1 MMKKLTSFL
10 LTTIL
15 FSTSGVVLAQDEHKT
30 CIDNLGLG
38 PKTIHPRLTAF
49 EAASLRVAEHTR
61 KAIAEDPA
69 RAFTDKIFMMGAN
82 ADQPLI
88 ELSNIYAEYFPEKHF
103 SSANL
108 GLAKWQQY
116 RITDEIRSDS
126 LNLIS
131 ATATPKQLTLKTND
145 GTQVNRYKIKNLP
158 DDVKLHCQ
166 NKGFSNC
173 HDMFREMGR
182 IGAIQNCYI
191 KTWNSDRVAKNI
203 YQTAERWQQ
212 FSAESRYQTPIDI
225 WFTSFIYRDQLKNL
239 EKLPEPPDY
248 QLFLARPSIVID
260 HFDKARKGDKTEY
273 SLSVEWLGFNRWQSS
288 IPWGASITSVY
299 SDRIDGQSVGHGLT
313 LHLYNN
319 FSIGVVDRGDGDK
332 SVFVSLELMDWFGQA
347 QQKYQA
353 YKKRYF
359 N

>member
-1 MMKKLTSFL
+1 MNIHNLYRL
-10 LTTIL
+10 VAL
-15 FSTSGVVLAQDEHKT
+15 FVLAQSITAGKALAQDCTVTSNPTEYPALQVFQAESLKVAQQT
-30 CIDNLGLG
+30 CQ
-38 PKTIHPRLTAF
+38 
-49 EAASLRVAEHTR
+49 S
-61 KAIAEDPA
+61 IAQDPV
-69 RAFTDKIFMMGAN
+69 RAFSDKNFLMGSG
-82 ADQPLI
+82 ADKPLN
-88 ELSNIYAEYFPEKHF
+88 ELLAQFALHFPV
-103 SSANL
+103 NL
-108 GLAKWQQY
+108 FRDADKALASWRQY
-116 RITDEIRSDS
+116 SVSDQINTSS
-126 LNLIS
+126 LNLS
-131 ATATPKQLTLKTND
+131 ATHVSGKQLFFRDSQFRNISQLRTRELTNSM
-145 GTQVNRYKIKNLP
+145 TQ
-158 DDVKLHCQ
+158 HCLS
-166 NKGFSNC
+166 KGFENC
-173 HDMFREMGR
+173 KAMYSEFERLG
-182 IGAIQNCYI
+182 GIQNSYI
-191 KTWNSDRVAKNI
+191 KRWSSGRAEKNI